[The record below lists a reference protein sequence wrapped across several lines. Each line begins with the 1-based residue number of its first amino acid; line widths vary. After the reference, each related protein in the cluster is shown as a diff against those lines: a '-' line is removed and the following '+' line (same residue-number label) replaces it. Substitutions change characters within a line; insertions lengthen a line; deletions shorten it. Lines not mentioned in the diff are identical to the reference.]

1 MASELESDLC
11 DTVDCGR
18 KWLVGFNNGKTQLV
32 LFDQC
37 NNGWIKMDG
46 TVLEEKSP
54 FNMLG
59 LSFSSKL
66 NRGSYILSITKS
78 TSKKIGALICP
89 VKFFSPEI
97 ALYLC

>member
-1 MASELESDLC
+1 
-11 DTVDCGR
+11 
-18 KWLVGFNNGKTQLV
+18 
-32 LFDQC
+32 
-37 NNGWIKMDG
+37 MDG

-97 ALYLC
+97 ALYLCWIYGPLPNKASLIFSMGMLIWTCTAGSTSLFSRKVYSLFW